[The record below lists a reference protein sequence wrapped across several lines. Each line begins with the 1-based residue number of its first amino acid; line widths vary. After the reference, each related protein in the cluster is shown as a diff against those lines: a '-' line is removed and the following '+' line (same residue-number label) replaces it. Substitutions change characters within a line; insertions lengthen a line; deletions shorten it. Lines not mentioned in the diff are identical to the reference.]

1 MTKKILF
8 ACFALLAVA
17 AYLVSAKPSKKSK
30 NADDSAAKEALRTAT
45 KDFVRIEAGTFM
57 MGTVGGG
64 NFGNLPFDENEAH
77 SVTLTRSYYMCD
89 HEVTNAEYKAV
100 MGKVHRL
107 NKGGDNVPVVYVS
120 WNNMIDYCN
129 KLSELQ
135 GLTPC
140 YTKEKGKVTCDFTA
154 NGYRLPTDAEWERA
168 ARAGNDTTELL
179 TYNGIT
185 EDSSLDKETKDSL
198 LGEYAWHPFN
208 SGRKLHPVKEKK
220 PNAWGLYDMT
230 GNVWS
235 GAGTGMLPI
244 AASLRLTRQ
253 VLPSVLDTNQNVAV
267 LAGIAGQ
274 VTVSLTGVVINLQN
288 IILGSASASSAP
300 QTTEWLQ
307 CSIDNSP
314 SESCWLTGRASL
326 CP

>member
-220 PNAWGLYDMT
+220 PNAWGLYDMI
-230 GNVWS
+230 GNVWEVCWDFS
-235 GAGTGMLPI
+235 SKLLNGEPATDPTGP
-244 AASLRLTRQ
+244 
-253 VLPSVLDTNQNVAV
+253 
-267 LAGIAGQ
+267 
-274 VTVSLTGVVINLQN
+274 
-288 IILGSASASSAP
+288 ASAPSDWTCHVTRGGGFYDP
-300 QTTEWLQ
+300 GPVNTKYMTESNRHWGLDEVR
-307 CSIDNSP
+307 SGSDRYGFRVVR
-314 SESCWLTGRASL
+314 TADD
-326 CP
+326 